1 MSFIFYCDGFRHHLK
16 RNYFDASLPKI
27 KSKIL
32 WMIEIAIT
40 YFFEALMFQMGFL
53 VIAEEYKHQ
62 KKCRQIRLYKFL

>member
-1 MSFIFYCDGFRHHLK
+1 
-16 RNYFDASLPKI
+16 
-27 KSKIL
+27 
-32 WMIEIAIT
+32 MIEIAIT